1 MTALSSPSSWDML
14 LSCQCHRPPLGNLYP
29 VSDSH
34 ENPLASGKEHLQV
47 PVSEFPAGSAEAS
60 LSLFKPFFCRCRSL
74 KHTMINFSQV
84 NVYLRV
90 CFLRNPTCSIFP
102 IGFTLFCR
110 TFLSFSLTQLTY
122 HIYFKFCKLNP
133 GQWSHPEEDDEAG
146 FLRVLKHLK
155 KAPWKHGNLS

>member
-29 VSDSH
+29 VTDSH

-60 LSLFKPFFCRCRSL
+60 LSLFKSFFCRCRSL

-133 GQWSHPEEDDEAG
+133 GQ
-146 FLRVLKHLK
+146 
-155 KAPWKHGNLS
+155 